1 VQVSD
6 DGSADEVLVA
16 RARAGSRDAFAEL
29 AARHQRMLLAVC
41 ARGLGDASLADDA
54 AQEALLHAFL
64 GLDGLRQP
72 ARFGSWLAGI
82 GLNVC
87 RRWLRAHRGAT
98 LSLDSL
104 LGGQRVREPIDS
116 LAVDPAA
123 AAEDFELATR
133 VRLAVHGLPPG
144 QRRAVVLFYL
154 NALTHA
160 ETAAALGIPVGAVKT
175 RLHKARANLRHDL
188 WPLWEEIQPMSSATT
203 TVDTDYVDVQ
213 VVDVRR
219 VLPNEQ
225 WTIARNVVLLQ
236 ETGNRQRILGIWVG
250 GFESEAILTLLSTI
264 DVPRPLTFV
273 FAGRLLQA
281 AGGELREV
289 RINRLVDETYF
300 AETVIGAPDG
310 TEQTVDSRP
319 SDAISLALA
328 TGAPIRVAESVMRRT
343 AEEPSQMESRIAV
356 DGTRV
361 LGKRQIADEME
372 RFRAQRDAERAD
384 ISARERARRLAREAS
399 A

>member
-1 VQVSD
+1 
-6 DGSADEVLVA
+6 
-16 RARAGSRDAFAEL
+16 
-29 AARHQRMLLAVC
+29 
-41 ARGLGDASLADDA
+41 
-54 AQEALLHAFL
+54 
-64 GLDGLRQP
+64 
-72 ARFGSWLAGI
+72 
-82 GLNVC
+82 
-87 RRWLRAHRGAT
+87 
-98 LSLDSL
+98 
-104 LGGQRVREPIDS
+104 
-116 LAVDPAA
+116 
-123 AAEDFELATR
+123 
-133 VRLAVHGLPPG
+133 
-144 QRRAVVLFYL
+144 
-154 NALTHA
+154 
-160 ETAAALGIPVGAVKT
+160 
-175 RLHKARANLRHDL
+175 
-188 WPLWEEIQPMSSATT
+188 MSSATT
-203 TVDTDYVDVQ
+203 TIDTDYVDVQ
-213 VVDVRR
+213 VVDIRR

-300 AETVIGAPDG
+300 AETVIGTPDG